1 MIKFQISEQTH
12 GLIFERP
19 ISHVPDAFSR
29 FATTGYSKNKAFNR
43 PLVTTFIVPTQHE
56 SVQKIF
62 VDALHGNKTSNCELE
77 FWTKSRDTCFLLI
90 NATMGR
96 DSENNV
102 IGVVGVVQ
110 DVTEAANH
118 KRLSPPSSTIS
129 GS

>member
-1 MIKFQISEQTH
+1 M
-12 GLIFERP
+12 
-19 ISHVPDAFSR
+19 PDAFSR

-77 FWTKSRDTCFLLI
+77 FWTKSRETSFLLI

-96 DSENNV
+96 DSDNNV

-110 DVTEAANH
+110 DVTEAVNY
-118 KRLSPPSSTIS
+118 KRLCPPSSTIS